1 LDYSLV
7 SIGLVSFV
15 VIAQLAPAFLALY
28 SGKEDLK
35 GAVTGIIL
43 GFVVCFYTLLLP
55 YALGITSSSNTFI
68 QEGPWSLEV

>member
-1 LDYSLV
+1 L
-7 SIGLVSFV
+7 
-15 VIAQLAPAFLALY
+15 LY

-68 QEGPWSLEV
+68 QEGPWSLEVLRPLHLLD

>member
-15 VIAQLAPAFLALY
+15 VIAQLAPAFFALFW
-28 SGKEDLK
+28 KEDLK

-43 GFVVCFYTLLLP
+43 GFVVCFYTLLL
-55 YALGITSSSNTFI
+55 LM
-68 QEGPWSLEV
+68 L

>member
-15 VIAQLAPAFLALY
+15 VIAQLAPFFALFWKRG
-28 SGKEDLK
+28 SKK

-68 QEGPWSLEV
+68 QEGP

>member
-15 VIAQLAPAFLALY
+15 VIAQLAPAFWRFILE
-28 SGKEDLK
+28 KRIKK

-43 GFVVCFYTLLLP
+43 GFVVCFTP
-55 YALGITSSSNTFI
+55 YYPML
-68 QEGPWSLEV
+68 

>member
-15 VIAQLAPAFLALY
+15 VIAQLAPAFFGALFW
-28 SGKEDLK
+28 KEDLK

-43 GFVVCFYTLLLP
+43 GFVVCFYTLLLLMP
-55 YALGITSSSNTFI
+55 
-68 QEGPWSLEV
+68 

>member
-1 LDYSLV
+1 
-7 SIGLVSFV
+7 
-15 VIAQLAPAFLALY
+15 LALY

-68 QEGPWSLEV
+68 QEGPWSLEA